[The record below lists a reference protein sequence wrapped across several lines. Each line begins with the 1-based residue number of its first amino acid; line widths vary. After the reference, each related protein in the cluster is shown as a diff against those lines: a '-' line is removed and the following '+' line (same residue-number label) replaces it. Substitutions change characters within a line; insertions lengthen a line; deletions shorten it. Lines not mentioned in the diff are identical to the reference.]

1 MAHDPNDLHFL
12 KTGGPFVI
20 ILDDLDFTFFP
31 EDLDRAATLWEAGTP
46 LPEMAAALRPYG
58 KPAKALDET
67 RLLLMHLRRRGR
79 IAERTEK

>member
-31 EDLDRAATLWEAGTP
+31 HDLDQAVELWEAGTP
-46 LPEMAAALRPYG
+46 LPEMAAALRPCG
-58 KPAKALDET
+58 TPGKALDEI

-79 IAERTEK
+79 IRER